1 MRGND
6 GRCIVNDVT
15 LENLFIDP
23 VGANM
28 KLPARIFFI
37 SVFAASVSGLSGCVN
52 NLIDKRHGSER
63 VVLVEASQV
72 ADCKSKG
79 ETLVSVLPTIG
90 FINRPAEAIE
100 DNLLQL
106 ARNDAVDSGAD
117 TLVKGESKESGKR
130 SYKMY
135 KCRP

>member
-1 MRGND
+1 
-6 GRCIVNDVT
+6 
-15 LENLFIDP
+15 
-23 VGANM
+23 M

-37 SVFAASVSGLSGCVN
+37 SVIAACVSGLSGCVN
-52 NLIDKRHGSER
+52 NLIDKRHGSDR
-63 VVLVEASQV
+63 VMLVEASQV

-79 ETLVSVLPTIG
+79 ETLVSVLSTIG

-130 SYKMY
+130 TFKMY
-135 KCRP
+135 NCRP